1 MDIQHLLDR
10 LETLL
15 SDSRRIGGKLIVD
28 AQRSWDLID
37 QMRISVPEEVK
48 QAQRVN
54 QERDRIIAQAK
65 EEAGRIVDLA
75 RQEAVQL
82 TGEHLIAQ
90 QAQELAATIEARARR
105 DARNV
110 QQEADEYVM
119 EVLTQLDAD
128 LVQGRDQTY
137 NSRVHSRACSSG
149 LRWLLKWQ
157 KMSLELTI
165 PTNFPSSTT
174 GI

>member
-10 LETLL
+10 LEALL

-65 EEAGRIVDLA
+65 EEASRIIELA
-75 RQEAVQL
+75 RED
-82 TGEHLIAQ
+82 
-90 QAQELAATIEARARR
+90 AQELTGDHPISQQAEELAGTIEARARR
-105 DARNV
+105 EAESIRRDADN
-110 QQEADEYVM
+110 YVM
-119 EVLTQLDAD
+119 DVLTQLDAD
-128 LVQGRDQTY
+128 LTRTLNVVRNGIEKLHVEQQLYDASEQQI
-137 NSRVHSRACSSG
+137 VDEA
-149 LRWLLKWQ
+149 
-157 KMSLELTI
+157 LED
-165 PTNFPSSTT
+165 
-174 GI
+174 G

>member
-37 QMRISVPEEVK
+37 QMRISIPEEVK

-65 EEAGRIVDLA
+65 EEAGRIIDLA
-75 RQEAVQL
+75 RQDAGKL
-82 TGEHLIAQ
+82 TEEHRIAL

-105 DARNV
+105 EADSV
-110 QQEADEYVM
+110 QREADEYAM
-119 EVLTQLDAD
+119 DVLAQLDAD
-128 LVQGRDQTY
+128 LARTLTVVRNGIEKLQRDRQY
-137 NSRVHSRACSSG
+137 AASEPEVVGNSLVN
-149 LRWLLKWQ
+149 
-157 KMSLELTI
+157 E
-165 PTNFPSSTT
+165 
-174 GI
+174 

>member
-10 LETLL
+10 LEALL

-65 EEAGRIVDLA
+65 EEAGRIIELA
-75 RQEAVQL
+75 RQDAAKL
-82 TGEHLIAQ
+82 TEEHPIAQ
-90 QAQELAATIEARARR
+90 QARELAGSIEARARR
-105 DARNV
+105 EAENV
-110 QQEADEYVM
+110 QREADEYVI
-119 EVLTQLDAD
+119 EVLTKLDAD
-128 LVQGRDQTY
+128 LARTLTVVRNGIEKLRLDRQLQG
-137 NSRVHSRACSSG
+137 SSEPEP
-149 LRWLLKWQ
+149 LDD
-157 KMSLELTI
+157 SL
-165 PTNFPSSTT
+165 FS
-174 GI
+174 

>member
-10 LETLL
+10 LEALL

-65 EEAGRIVDLA
+65 EEAGRIIELA
-75 RQEAVQL
+75 RQEAAKL
-82 TGEHLIAQ
+82 TEEHEIAQ
-90 QAQELAATIEARARR
+90 QAQALAATIEARARR
-105 DARNV
+105 EAENV
-110 QQEADEYVM
+110 QYEADEYVM
-119 EVLTQLDAD
+119 EVLTKLDED
-128 LVQGRDQTY
+128 LARTLTVVRNGIEKLRRDRQFQ
-137 NSRVHSRACSSG
+137 RASEPAPKDDSVY
-149 LRWLLKWQ
+149 
-157 KMSLELTI
+157 SE
-165 PTNFPSSTT
+165 
-174 GI
+174 

>member
-1 MDIQHLLDR
+1 MEDGGHFMDIQHLLDR

-65 EEAGRIVDLA
+65 EEAGRIIELA
-75 RQEAVQL
+75 RQEAAKL
-82 TGEHLIAQ
+82 TEEHVITQ
-90 QAQELAATIEARARR
+90 QAEELAATIEARARR
-105 DARNV
+105 
-110 QQEADEYVM
+110 EADNVRHDADNYVM
-119 EVLTQLDAD
+119 DVLTQLDAD
-128 LVQGRDQTY
+128 LSRTLIVVRNGIDKLRLDQQFYDSTEPELVDQGFAD
-137 NSRVHSRACSSG
+137 G
-149 LRWLLKWQ
+149 
-157 KMSLELTI
+157 
-165 PTNFPSSTT
+165 
-174 GI
+174 

>member
-10 LETLL
+10 LEALL

-65 EEAGRIVDLA
+65 EEAGRIIELA
-75 RQEAVQL
+75 RQEAAKL
-82 TGEHLIAQ
+82 TEEHEIARR
-90 QAQELAATIEARARR
+90 AQELAVTIEARARR
-105 DARNV
+105 EAESV
-110 QQEADEYVM
+110 QYEADEYVM
-119 EVLTQLDAD
+119 EVLIKLDED
-128 LVQGRDQTY
+128 LARTLTVVRNGIEKLRRDRQFQ
-137 NSRVHSRACSSG
+137 SASEPPPSDD
-149 LRWLLKWQ
+149 
-157 KMSLELTI
+157 SLYSE
-165 PTNFPSSTT
+165 
-174 GI
+174 

>member
-10 LETLL
+10 LEALL

-65 EEAGRIVDLA
+65 EEAGRIIELA
-75 RQEAVQL
+75 RQEAAKL
-82 TGEHLIAQ
+82 TEEHEIARR
-90 QAQELAATIEARARR
+90 AQELAVTIEARARR
-105 DARNV
+105 EAESV
-110 QQEADEYVM
+110 QY
-119 EVLTQLDAD
+119 
-128 LVQGRDQTY
+128 
-137 NSRVHSRACSSG
+137 
-149 LRWLLKWQ
+149 
-157 KMSLELTI
+157 
-165 PTNFPSSTT
+165 
-174 GI
+174 

>member
-10 LETLL
+10 LEALL

-37 QMRISVPEEVK
+37 QMRISVPEEVR

-65 EEAGRIVDLA
+65 EEASRIIELARQDAAKLTEEHVVAKQAEQLAVTIETRA
-75 RQEAVQL
+75 RQEAR
-82 TGEHLIAQ
+82 T
-90 QAQELAATIEARARR
+90 
-105 DARNV
+105 V

-128 LVQGRDQTY
+128 LTRT
-137 NSRVHSRACSSG
+137 
-149 LRWLLKWQ
+149 
-157 KMSLELTI
+157 LTVVRNGI
-165 PTNFPSSTT
+165 DKLQMDRQYQTT
-174 GI
+174 GEPETADEGVYSE

>member
-10 LETLL
+10 LEALL

-65 EEAGRIVDLA
+65 EEAGRIIELA
-75 RQEAVQL
+75 RQEAGKL
-82 TGEHLIAQ
+82 TEEHEIAR
-90 QAQELAATIEARARR
+90 QAQELALTIEARARR
-105 DARNV
+105 DADRV
-110 QQEADEYVM
+110 QLEADEYVM
-119 EVLTQLDAD
+119 EVLGKLDAD
-128 LVQGRDQTY
+128 LASTLIVVRNGIEKLRRDRQFQEA
-137 NSRVHSRACSSG
+137 SEPAPG
-149 LRWLLKWQ
+149 DD
-157 KMSLELTI
+157 SLYGE
-165 PTNFPSSTT
+165 
-174 GI
+174 

>member
-37 QMRISVPEEVK
+37 QMRISVPEEVR

-65 EEAGRIVDLA
+65 EEASRIIELA
-75 RQEAVQL
+75 RQDASKL
-82 TGEHLIAQ
+82 TEEHRLAQ
-90 QAQELAATIEARARR
+90 QAKELAATIEARARR
-105 DARNV
+105 EAKNV
-110 QQEADEYVM
+110 QREADEYVM
-119 EVLTQLDAD
+119 EVLNQLDAD
-128 LVQGRDQTY
+128 LSRTLNVVRNGIEKLHMDQQMY
-137 NSRVHSRACSSG
+137 ESVE
-149 LRWLLKWQ
+149 
-157 KMSLELTI
+157 LEPLEPIDDSIFTE
-165 PTNFPSSTT
+165 
-174 GI
+174 